1 MAITV
6 RRSGELT
13 TVQDLGRPGRR
24 AAGVPVGGAM
34 DPWAL
39 RLANL
44 LVGNH
49 EDAAALEFTLVG
61 PELEF
66 TADAVVAQTGAAS
79 VAPDGLEP
87 WRPHLVRAGTLIRF
101 GRLQG
106 GCRAYLAVAG
116 GIDVPVVLG
125 GRGTDLRAGWGGWQG
140 RALRE
145 GDILPLGTA
154 AAGPPAGAWRIDPR
168 ILPPYGQRP
177 AALRFLPG
185 AQADAFP
192 AEWWRTTYAVR
203 AQSDRMGLR
212 LAGVPLSR
220 SSIADLESMAAAPG
234 TVQVPPD
241 GQPIVLGADA
251 QTIGG
256 YPQLAHVIAADLPV
270 LGQLGPNDTVQFVP
284 TTLEEAHASLLARE
298 QALTVLRRGLET
310 IRR

>member
-49 EDAAALEFTLVG
+49 EDAAALELTLVG

-87 WRPHLVRAGTLIRF
+87 WRPHRVRAGTRIRF

-145 GDILPLGTA
+145 GDVLPLA
-154 AAGPPAGAWRIDPR
+154 AAVAGPPVGAWRVDPR
-168 ILPPYGQRP
+168 ILPPYCQRP

-192 AEWWRTTYAVR
+192 SDWWQTPYTVR

-212 LAGVPLSR
+212 LAGVPLPR
-220 SSIADLESMAAAPG
+220 SVAADLESMATAPG

-256 YPQLAHVIAADLPV
+256 YPQLAHVIAADLPL
-270 LGQLGPNDTVQFVP
+270 LGQLGPNEAVRFVP